1 MMIDLKKINIEKD
14 RPYWLAFNIFQG
26 IGPQRFFSL
35 LKFFGSAEKAWQAG
49 KEKWAELNWGSR
61 LRESFFLFRQKI
73 NPRRCYQELI
83 EKGSIEDKIFYNFDQ
98 KKSLSWVSQQGR
110 YSRWLEKK
118 IIILTLL
125 DEEYPPLLKEL
136 DSPPF
141 VLYLLTAQEKGDL
154 KRLLADPF
162 LAVVGT
168 RKITSYGQYATRYL
182 AASLAASGLGIV
194 SGLARG
200 VDAIA
205 HEAALSAQGRTVAV
219 IGSGVDIIYPPENK
233 DLYKKIYQEGA
244 IISEFPPG
252 MPPLPGNF
260 PARNRIIAGLSR
272 GTLVTEGALRSGSL
286 ITASLAAKAGREVLA
301 VPGPINAPFSQGPL
315 WLIKNG
321 AAPVTCPDDVWEA
334 LGLSVSRIS
343 SKKRE
348 GFSSLSSEEKKIL
361 DLLSQEILAGDEL
374 ALKAGLPINK
384 LNSLLTELEIKG
396 IIENLSNGRWG
407 IREN

>member
-14 RPYWLAFNIFQG
+14 RPYWLAFNFFQG
-26 IGPQRFFSL
+26 IGPQRFLSL
-35 LKFFGSAEKAWQAG
+35 LKFFGSAEAAWQAG
-49 KEKWAELNWGSR
+49 KDKWAKLNWGNK
-61 LRESFFLFRQKI
+61 LRENFFLFRQRV
-73 NPRRCYQELI
+73 NPQQCYRQLV
-83 EKGSIEDKIFYNFDQ
+83 EKGRIEDEIFYNFDQ
-98 KKSLSWVSQQGR
+98 KKSLSWVHQQGR
-110 YSRWLEKK
+110 YSRWSERR
-118 IIILTLL
+118 IIVLSLL
-125 DEEYPPLLKEL
+125 DEEYPPFLREL

-141 VLYLLTAQEKGDL
+141 VLYLLTARERRSL

-205 HEAALSAQGRTVAV
+205 HEAALSARGRTVAV

-233 DLYKKIYQEGA
+233 DLYKKIYREGA

-321 AAPVTCPDDVWEA
+321 ATPVTCPDDVWEA
-334 LGLSVSRIS
+334 LGLSAARLSP
-343 SKKRE
+343 KKRSD
-348 GFSSLSSEEKKIL
+348 FSSFSLEEKKIL

-374 ALKAGLPINK
+374 AVKTGLPISK